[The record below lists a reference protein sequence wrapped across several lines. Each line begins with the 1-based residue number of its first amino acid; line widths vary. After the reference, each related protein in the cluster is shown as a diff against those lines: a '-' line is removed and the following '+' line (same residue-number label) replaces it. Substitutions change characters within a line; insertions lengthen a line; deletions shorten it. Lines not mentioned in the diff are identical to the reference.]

1 MFQEQSVVL
10 LENVPYV
17 DLHRRKQTYLYG
29 VAIVTEIMA
38 GEKCV
43 FLAIA
48 RTIQQD
54 VLSVHRAGAES
65 RVEPP
70 DKPSY
75 AEARALCKVLGIL
88 TDDFYGIC
96 VIFSN

>member
-1 MFQEQSVVL
+1 VKIFIYRVFQEQPVVL

-29 VAIVTEIMA
+29 VAIVTEILT

-48 RTIQQD
+48 RTIQHD

-65 RVEPP
+65 RVEPI

-75 AEARALCKVLGIL
+75 VKCLEFLG
-88 TDDFYGIC
+88 T
-96 VIFSN
+96 IFMEFV